1 MDRMKRG
8 MGEDAIRYTPTT
20 TETPE
25 TEVEDL
31 GQATDDDDEKHTT
44 TTILPDA
51 EISQTTDSP
60 LRSLSNYLLYN
71 L

>member
-1 MDRMKRG
+1 MKRG
-8 MGEDAIRYTPTT
+8 VGEGAIRHTTTT

-31 GQATDDDDEKHTT
+31 GQATDDDDEKHTATT

-51 EISQTTDSP
+51 EISHE
-60 LRSLSNYLLYN
+60 LLHLFN
-71 L
+71 V